1 MPAEI
6 EGGVRREAG
15 DQNGQSDEIRIVCAG
30 NDHRDRLNLQNRDQR
45 ETNPPAHLQLQ
56 PARSSGALKAD
67 VGRYLPHALVRE
79 HQDAPSALSS
89 QGIKLRRPKRVFL
102 EESAERQAKGETV
115 SALARRHGL
124 IPKQLS

>member
-1 MPAEI
+1 
-6 EGGVRREAG
+6 
-15 DQNGQSDEIRIVCAG
+15 
-30 NDHRDRLNLQNRDQR
+30 
-45 ETNPPAHLQLQ
+45 PAHLQLQ